1 MSYPIRAVVFD
12 WAGTM
17 VDFGCQAPVE
27 ALITAF
33 AAEGVPVTAMDAR
46 RDMGRAKRDHVAS
59 LLTTPRIADA
69 WRTQHGA
76 APTTQD
82 GDRVFAALE
91 PLMARAA
98 ERRSQLIPGA
108 AAIAAELA
116 AEGVKIGSCTGYTRA
131 MMAPILPL
139 AAAQGY
145 APAAVICAGE
155 TPSGRPSPLM
165 AWAAL
170 IELDAW
176 PASACVKVD
185 DAEVGMA
192 EGRAAGCWTI
202 GLAASGNGV
211 GLDLADYQALPEP
224 ERRARIA
231 AAARSLTAAG
241 ADYVVD
247 SVADLTP
254 ALTAIA
260 ARIAA
265 GERPG
270 G

>member
-1 MSYPIRAVVFD
+1 MTSPIKAVIFD

-17 VDFGCQAPVE
+17 IDFGCLAPVD
-27 ALITAF
+27 ALIDAF
-33 AAEGVPVTAMDAR
+33 AGQGVAITAEEAR
-46 RDMGRAKRDHVAS
+46 RDMGRAKRDHVAV
-59 LLTTPRIADA
+59 LLAMPRIADA
-69 WRTQHGA
+69 WAAAHGA
-76 APTTQD
+76 PPGVAE
-82 GDRVFAALE
+82 GDRIFAALE
-91 PLMARAA
+91 PLMAAA
-98 ERRSQLIPGA
+98 AARRSELIPGA
-108 AAIAAELA
+108 AALSAALA
-116 AEGVKIGSCTGYTRA
+116 AEGVKIGSCTGYTRP
-131 MMAPILPL
+131 MMAPILPR

-170 IELDAW
+170 IALDAW

-185 DAEVGMA
+185 DAEVGMG

-202 GLAASGNGV
+202 GVAASGNGV
-211 GLDLADYQALPEP
+211 GLDLTDYQALPEP
-224 ERRARIA
+224 ERRARTK

-247 SVADLTP
+247 SVADLGPT
-254 ALTAIA
+254 LDAIA
-260 ARIAA
+260 GRIAA

>member
-1 MSYPIRAVVFD
+1 MTSPINAVIFD
-12 WAGTM
+12 WAGTII
-17 VDFGCQAPVE
+17 DFGCLAPVD
-27 ALITAF
+27 ALVSAF
-33 AAEGVPVTAMDAR
+33 AGEGVAITPDEAR
-46 RDMGRAKRDHVAS
+46 RDMGRAKRDHVAA
-59 LLTTPRIADA
+59 LMATPRIASAWAAARGAPPHEADA
-69 WRTQHGA
+69 
-76 APTTQD
+76 
-82 GDRVFAALE
+82 DRLFAALE
-91 PLMARAA
+91 PLMAAAA
-98 ERRSQLIPGA
+98 ERRSRLIPGA

-116 AEGVKIGSCTGYTRA
+116 AEGVRLGSCTGYTRA

-165 AWAAL
+165 VWAAL

-176 PASACVKVD
+176 PASACIKVD
-185 DAEVGMA
+185 DAAVGMA

-202 GLAASGNGV
+202 GVAASGNGV
-211 GLDLADYQALPEP
+211 GLDLADYEALPER
-224 ERRARIA
+224 ERRARID
-231 AAARSLTAAG
+231 AAARALTEAG

-247 SVADLTP
+247 SVADLGP
-254 ALTAIA
+254 ALRSIA
-260 ARIAA
+260 GRIAA